1 MLELLALES
10 GVATAAVGI
19 GTGGGGAMNANEPRF
34 EEGKKCVPTLLIRR
48 RHDLIIDLVIDKSIG
63 CFL

>member
-19 GTGGGGAMNANEPRF
+19 GTGGGGTVNANEPRF
-34 EEGKKCVPTLLIRR
+34 EDGMCVLTFRACGCPG
-48 RHDLIIDLVIDKSIG
+48 LIIDLVIDKTIG